1 MCNHKGYIM
10 TIHASRIR
18 VMNYTRDVK
27 GLPNTA
33 KLLTI
38 LGLESSAFCVFT
50 VPCFETHLTGK
61 PLHIF

>member
-50 VPCFETHLTGK
+50 VPCLGHT
-61 PLHIF
+61 